1 MPPRKQHE
9 EPIGFDE
16 GWGKLSKF
24 ILRAELTIFDNTGRI
39 FSQDEYS
46 EAVTQHYKIVY
57 TMATQRP
64 PMNFSEALYN
74 QLMVEISAVAARRR
88 STAPK
93 EAVDLYAR
101 MLVHVFKYI
110 DRFYL
115 FPAEKTP
122 ITQVVENAFNLV

>member
-16 GWGKLSKF
+16 GWGQLSKF
-24 ILRAELTIFDNTGRI
+24 ILRSEILIFDKTGRM

-46 EAVTQHYKIVY
+46 EHYKIVY
-57 TMATQRP
+57 TMATQTP

-101 MLVHVFKYI
+101 MLGHVFKYI
-110 DRFYL
+110 DRFYVL
-115 FPAEKTP
+115 RAEKTP
-122 ITQVVENAFNLV
+122 IAQAVENAFNLL